1 MVRNKKGGGR
11 ALIGIQ
17 CAVVVRS
24 EAMGDSMEG
33 AGAPGSMRGE
43 RGNGRDGVAVLL
55 ALELA
60 LLHLP
65 RVLLVFRLHR
75 GHDLQ
80 LLSDELLRPGPADQ
94 ASAPSVESSTQK

>member
-24 EAMGDSMEG
+24 EAMGDDSMEG
-33 AGAPGSMRGE
+33 AGEARSMGGE

-60 LLHLP
+60 LLHLA

-80 LLSDELLRPGPADQ
+80 LLRDELLRPGPGG
-94 ASAPSVESSTQK
+94 ASAPSVESST

>member
-1 MVRNKKGGGR
+1 
-11 ALIGIQ
+11 
-17 CAVVVRS
+17 
-24 EAMGDSMEG
+24 MEG
-33 AGAPGSMRGE
+33 AGEAGSMRGE

-80 LLSDELLRPGPADQ
+80 LLRDELLRPGPAG
-94 ASAPSVESSTQK
+94 ASAPSEEDSTQK

>member
-1 MVRNKKGGGR
+1 
-11 ALIGIQ
+11 
-17 CAVVVRS
+17 
-24 EAMGDSMEG
+24 
-33 AGAPGSMRGE
+33 MRGE

-65 RVLLVFRLHR
+65 RVLLVFCLHR

-80 LLSDELLRPGPADQ
+80 LLRDELLRPGPGG